1 MIKEHTSDVHSSPTG
16 NYKIGFSASPD
27 KRIGDLRAGNS
38 RSLDFQHKSQ
48 VKSVQAAKDAEKEI
62 HHELDK
68 YRIKN
73 RGMAGTEW
81 FYVDTN
87 HFHDFEQT
95 YIKIA
100 NKYKSE
106 WLNQLDEASFFRY
119 SQEEA
124 RKGNEKAIEE

>member
-1 MIKEHTSDVHSSPTG
+1 MIKEHMSDVHSHPTG

-48 VKSVQAAKDAEKEI
+48 VKSEQAARDAEKEI

-73 RGMAGTEW
+73 RAMAGTEW
-81 FYVDTN
+81 FEVDSN

-106 WLNQLDEASFFRY
+106 SLDHLDEFAFLQY
-119 SQEEA
+119 SLEEA
-124 RKGNEKAIEE
+124 RKENAKALDE